1 LYQSTIDDFIEN
13 NDFVPELIAR
23 EISPMSHWI
32 RITKGCVPEEF
43 QKFIDLED
51 NDGYSDLHLAP
62 SLKERLLLEFQ
73 GKITVV

>member
-13 NDFVPELIAR
+13 IDFTPELIAQ

-51 NDGYSDLHLAP
+51 NEGYSDLHLAP